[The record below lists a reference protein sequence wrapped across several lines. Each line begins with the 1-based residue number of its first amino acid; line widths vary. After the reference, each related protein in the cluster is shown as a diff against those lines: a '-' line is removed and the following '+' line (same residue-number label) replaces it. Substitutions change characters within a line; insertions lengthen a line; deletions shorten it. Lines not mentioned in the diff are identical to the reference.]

1 MDDLFQMSELSLHD
15 LFSMGRGTYA
25 GLVPAACQT
34 NDDAKEEGAQTDE
47 VRCRA
52 LSSCLAAPLGGLSF
66 LRAAFHVV
74 SADIDFLAG
83 RLLLALHEC
92 GRNADSLCRR
102 WPAHY
107 DIHACTAAEPSSSA
121 AVGQRAQQVEDDAE
135 VYIMKALA
143 PAPHDVARHPPVCTC
158 VPAQVHVACSRPG
171 QHQSHAHVYSCAL
184 MSLQNN
190 AFHAPNSALS
200 ASWLGIQLRLGGRTS
215 STALLWYFACVF
227 DGFCLCLRWYF
238 ACVFDGILPVSSM
251 VFACVFDGIL
261 PVSSMV
267 FCLCLRWFL
276 PVSSMVLCLCL
287 RWYFAC
293 VFDGILPVSPMVF
306 ACVSDGFCLC
316 LRWFLP
322 VSSMVFCLCLRWYF
336 ACVSYGILPVSPM
349 VFCLCLQWFLPVS
362 PMVCTQIPSRAY
374 ACQAPE
380 DRSHLADAEGAE
392 ADAAAAPPSAAV
404 PSSSEAAPPA
414 RSQAAGGGTAAA
426 FPVMD
431 PSVQKKLGAFMQWA
445 GPLVMAGLGMAPSE
459 CGARGVHMH
468 A

>member
-1 MDDLFQMSELSLHD
+1 MFCLAGVQTAGQASPVSWPFPSPTPRHAYCRTQVVEMDDLFQMSELSLHD

-215 STALLWYFACVF
+215 STALLWYFACVS
-227 DGFCLCLRWYF
+227 DGF
-238 ACVFDGILPVSSM
+238 
-251 VFACVFDGIL
+251 
-261 PVSSMV
+261 
-267 FCLCLRWFL
+267 
-276 PVSSMVLCLCL
+276 CLCL

-306 ACVSDGFCLC
+306 CLCLLWYFACVSNGFCLC
-316 LRWFLP
+316 LRWCARRSP
-322 VSSMVFCLCLRWYF
+322 AARMRAKRLRTAATWQTPR
-336 ACVSYGILPVSPM
+336 ARRRTLLRPPPPPRCRRPLRQPRLRAARPQGGAQPR
-349 VFCLCLQWFLPVS
+349 
-362 PMVCTQIPSRAY
+362 PSRSWTLR
-374 ACQAPE
+374 CR
-380 DRSHLADAEGAE
+380 RSWGHSCSG
-392 ADAAAAPPSAAV
+392 
-404 PSSSEAAPPA
+404 
-414 RSQAAGGGTAAA
+414 
-426 FPVMD
+426 
-431 PSVQKKLGAFMQWA
+431 
-445 GPLVMAGLGMAPSE
+445 
-459 CGARGVHMH
+459 RGRW
-468 A
+468 